1 MKIMLDAGHHG
12 KWNRSPVLTS
22 YYESEMNW
30 KLCNYL
36 ADDLKKYGVLVGK
49 TRSKIEE
56 EKTVEKRGMFAEG
69 YDLFISL
76 HSNACDDPT
85 VDRVTII
92 TQLDGSCDKLGNAL
106 GAMISKMM
114 GVSGYKIA
122 KRSWSATVK
131 DVEYYGVLRGAAKVG
146 VPGMIIEHSFHTNL
160 KSAQW
165 LSVDDNLRILAKAEA
180 ESICAFYGISAPQKE
195 PSGYIDGIN
204 VQRGSQQLIIYTP
217 SWGSSTRTNKWG
229 TALAVVDGKAYTRPV
244 YGKGDMFI
252 PKNGYVISAHDKA
265 AEAIKGINP
274 GDKINLKIEV
284 KK

>member
-36 ADDLKKYGVLVGK
+36 AEDLKKYGVVVGK

-122 KRSWSATVK
+122 KRSWSVTVK

-160 KSAQW
+160 KAAQW
-165 LSVDDNLRILAKAEA
+165 LSVDENLRILAKAEA
-180 ESICAFYGISAPQKE
+180 ERICAFYGISSPQKE

-217 SWGSSTRTNKWG
+217 SWGSSTKTNKWG
-229 TALAVVDGKAYTRPV
+229 TELAVVDGKAYTRPF